1 MVASTALLR
10 VNIRAPP
17 RTARS
22 TKKRERTTVPL
33 TGSSRTPARPRG
45 VALAASLPPARR
57 GPRPPSAVRDR
68 TAGPETR
75 SRSRRRER
83 GRGGVSVPGNCRQGG
98 ASRLLTALFLWSD
111 WLSCTRTCICTCST
125 SPGLALRGS
134 KEQPHACSCKP
145 VMQLFLERVFQE
157 HVTRIREVGSSN
169 PRVVAVQYAHP

>member
-1 MVASTALLR
+1 MVASAALLR
-10 VNIRAPP
+10 VNIYAPDP
-17 RTARS
+17 ARS
-22 TKKRERTTVPL
+22 TKKERNCPART
-33 TGSSRTPARPRG
+33 SRTPRPG
-45 VALAASLPPARR
+45 HAA
-57 GPRPPSAVRDR
+57 
-68 TAGPETR
+68 
-75 SRSRRRER
+75 SRSRPAYRQRAAGR
-83 GRGGVSVPGNCRQGG
+83 GRRAPSATGPQDRRRGIGAGAASGAVG
-98 ASRLLTALFLWSD
+98 ASRCRVTVDRGGLQGLTALFLWSD

>member
-1 MVASTALLR
+1 MRGEVRGSWY
-10 VNIRAPP
+10 RAPAGKHYAP
-17 RTARS
+17 DRAVH
-22 TKKRERTTVPL
+22 KERNCPAHVQNA
-33 TGSSRTPARPRG
+33 PARPRG

-111 WLSCTRTCICTCST
+111 WLSCTRTCIFTCST

-145 VMQLFLERVFQE
+145 VMQLLLERVFQK
-157 HVTRIREVGSSN
+157 HVTRIQDVGSSN
-169 PRVVAVQYAHP
+169 PRVVAVQFSHP

>member
-10 VNIRAPP
+10 VNITHPGDRAVHKE
-17 RTARS
+17 RKKLSRS
-22 TKKRERTTVPL
+22 RPER
-33 TGSSRTPARPRG
+33 PAGPGPRG

-98 ASRLLTALFLWSD
+98 ASRLLAALFLWSD